1 MAQAPATDLSWT
13 FTEFVSYQ
21 RYVLVLYV
29 AVSRWNLERSGC
41 NLARIARPRETN
53 DEWYSK
59 TYTHLKPLL
68 SLLTGI
74 YPEDDCEWPQ
84 SRKVNV
90 KVVDMEIGPYQ
101 CSFHHLTDARIL
113 QEVAN
118 SKPSKA
124 IATRLYLVEDM
135 TPIVVEI
142 LGSALSCS
150 EFKPST
156 SSVSND

>member
-1 MAQAPATDLSWT
+1 
-13 FTEFVSYQ
+13 
-21 RYVLVLYV
+21 
-29 AVSRWNLERSGC
+29 
-41 NLARIARPRETN
+41 
-53 DEWYSK
+53 
-59 TYTHLKPLL
+59 
-68 SLLTGI
+68 
-74 YPEDDCEWPQ
+74 
-84 SRKVNV
+84 
-90 KVVDMEIGPYQ
+90 MEIEPYQ

-156 SSVSND
+156 SMYLLLARIILVIILVTIYRVFVPKTAINKVSAF